1 MDDLIRPGVKCLKC
15 GHEHCLTC
23 KMCHKCGCIHYAVE
37 KEKRKGI
44 LDRLRRKKDGDD

>member
-44 LDRLRRKKDGDD
+44 FGRLRRKKEE